1 MIVIIWAPT
10 NFRGKMR
17 EKLEFEF
24 DSKVPMNSG
33 VFYSLS
39 ELIILKDEIRENFGI
54 NKYSRSYIMPGMHT
68 TTITCREEDEY
79 ERIRTFVKR
88 DTIIEN
94 ILKLND

>member
-1 MIVIIWAPT
+1 
-10 NFRGKMR
+10 MR

-39 ELIILKDEIRENFGI
+39 ELIILKDFENEIRENFGI